1 MEQAPKV
8 EMAIDLLQGQIDKLQ
23 AKDFDLKAWKKHTI
37 LLLGRMFG
45 ESDPK
50 IAQIEKLDF
59 EFNSWSLRD
68 ASGNESYEAGR
79 KRIGRETL
87 EAGIAELRLFGLP
100 DEKKPE
106 ENVTIANE
114 ITSLIFD
121 ELRGSDVKRI
131 RETLTSGGSTEE
143 VHRRLRELL
152 EALDEKSMRLILA
165 GILLN
170 EQVRKSIAS

>member
-1 MEQAPKV
+1 
-8 EMAIDLLQGQIDKLQ
+8 
-23 AKDFDLKAWKKHTI
+23 
-37 LLLGRMFG
+37 
-45 ESDPK
+45 
-50 IAQIEKLDF
+50 
-59 EFNSWSLRD
+59 
-68 ASGNESYEAGR
+68 
-79 KRIGRETL
+79 
-87 EAGIAELRLFGLP
+87 LRLFGLP